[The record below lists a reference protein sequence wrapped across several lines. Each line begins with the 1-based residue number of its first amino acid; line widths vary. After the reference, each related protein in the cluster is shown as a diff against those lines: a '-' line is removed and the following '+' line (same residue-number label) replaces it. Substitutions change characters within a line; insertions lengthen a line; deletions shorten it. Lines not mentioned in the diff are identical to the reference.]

1 MDIHKLCGI
10 LWGVTRF
17 CPQPQVKTKGN
28 TLLHCLRLS
37 VSIRNCHFVTVP
49 EFSEQHTS
57 IGLQLDITLFD
68 SIGYIFFVFLH
79 SSLSSEKKAMMKQN
93 TCHNLPEPC
102 DSRDS
107 NENVQSFTSN
117 LSNS

>member
-68 SIGYIFFVFLH
+68 SIGYIFFPPLIVKLR
-79 SSLSSEKKAMMKQN
+79 EKGHDETKHMPQ
-93 TCHNLPEPC
+93 
-102 DSRDS
+102 
-107 NENVQSFTSN
+107 FTRA
-117 LSNS
+117 L